1 MVGEIEEVL
10 NALNRARVRY
20 LVVGGVAVVLHG
32 HLRTT
37 ADLDLIIQLEREN
50 VLRAMGALRELQ
62 YRPRAPVPA
71 EAFAEQELRDQ
82 WIREKGL
89 AVFSLW
95 SPAHPTLEVD
105 VFVSEPFDFDA
116 VYARAVWVPLE
127 RTEATLIAL
136 EDLIALKRQVGRPR
150 DQEDIAALE
159 SLREADGGTEGG
171 GYG

>member
-10 NALNRARVRY
+10 DALNRARVRY

-37 ADLDLIIQLEREN
+37 ADLDLVIQLERDN
-50 VLRAMGALRELQ
+50 VLRAMSALRGLQ
-62 YRPRAPVPA
+62 YRPRAPVA
-71 EAFAEQELRDQ
+71 ADAFAERETREE

-105 VFVSEPFDFDA
+105 IFVAEPFDFDA
-116 VYARAVWVPLE
+116 VHARAIRVPLE
-127 RTEATLIAL
+127 KCEVTVIAV
-136 EDLIALKRQVGRPR
+136 EDLIDLKRQVGRPR

-159 SLREADGGTEGG
+159 SLRDEGGQPDGGGDA
-171 GYG
+171 